1 MRNSRK
7 KQLALATAA
16 AITGGIIAAPAS
28 ANVSM
33 SVDGLGDAALVQY
46 WTVKDNGAGP
56 WQSMFRI
63 FNTSDRAVAVKVR
76 FRESD
81 ESREV
86 LDFIVWLSP
95 YDAWSGWTTVDADG
109 NPATPAV
116 PGIQSRDMSCTTP
129 GPVQGQPTETFGW
142 VNNQVGGVRYA
153 QFKASAIAGAGD
165 SPADR
170 AANDRL
176 KEGHA
181 EFIGV
186 ASWPVGTTVYERVLH
201 RKDIL
206 GNMVP
211 ECTGLDDF
219 AFGASYTNLVNAGY
233 FNGMDDV
240 GNVLAMNAYLM
251 RLSTGQG
258 GGFEPVMLS
267 NFSTG
272 ADSAQRMIWEQ
283 VTDAQKPDLD
293 SGDLTSYQVDYDP
306 VTGTGTLIA
315 DTWNGALPATGDD
328 ARSTGTSAS
337 GQPPT
342 LGPNN
347 WQIGTVRGGVDAV
360 SAALMRSAVWN
371 EWANRVTPGDAITNI
386 TTQWVLTFPTQHY
399 YLDNNA
405 GAMVSP
411 FAWPTLATAPVAPFT
426 RDGNNPFTI
435 QVWNSEEDYNTYT
448 SPIPG
453 NSFGFTGEVN
463 VINFGT
469 ASATTPLALA
479 GNNPVFIFDEE
490 LPENPKYDPLYDK
503 ADTGWAKVPF
513 TGAALYSPLT
523 ETGGLQ
529 GLDFNY
535 TGLPATGFALT
546 VYQIDGAEG
555 QVSMVYPH
563 KYERFSTP
571 PVTG

>member
-7 KQLALATAA
+7 NQLAIATTAA
-16 AITGGIIAAPAS
+16 IIGGIIATPAS

-33 SVDGLGDAALVQY
+33 SVDGLGHAALVQY

-63 FNTSDRAVAVKVR
+63 FNTSDRVVTVKVR
-76 FRESD
+76 YRESID
-81 ESREV
+81 SREV
-86 LDFIVWLSP
+86 LDFIVCLAP

-109 NPATPAV
+109 DPTTPAV
-116 PGIQSRDMSCTTP
+116 PGIQSRDMSLT
-129 GPVQGQPTETFGW
+129 
-142 VNNQVGGVRYA
+142 
-153 QFKASAIAGAGD
+153 I
-165 SPADR
+165 
-170 AANDRL
+170 L
-176 KEGHA
+176 
-181 EFIGV
+181 
-186 ASWPVGTTVYERVLH
+186 GTTVYERVLH

-206 GNMVP
+206 GSMVP
-211 ECTGLDDF
+211 ECIGMEVEDLASGD
-219 AFGASYTNLVNAGY
+219 SYTNPANARY
-233 FNGMDDV
+233 FNGMGDV

-251 RLSTGQG
+251 RLNSGQG

-267 NFSTG
+267 NFSTT
-272 ADSAQRMIWEQ
+272 AATAQRMIWEQ

-293 SGDLTSYQVDYDP
+293 SGDLTSYQVDYDS

-315 DTWNGALPATGDD
+315 DTWNGALPATGVD

-360 SAALMRSAVWN
+360 SAALKRSAVWN
-371 EWANRVTPGDAITNI
+371 EWANRVTPEQAITNI
-386 TTQWVLTFPTQHY
+386 TTQWVVTFPTQHY